1 MPFEFVGLFLF
12 EDLGNTF
19 TPSVSLLRSVN
30 FSFFSS
36 LLTMEDLTKNWS
48 ELSLSD
54 REHAGFVLPK
64 IHKSGEYIIAVKFL
78 TSHYL
83 IMEAAICMF

>member
-1 MPFEFVGLFLF
+1 
-12 EDLGNTF
+12 
-19 TPSVSLLRSVN
+19 
-30 FSFFSS
+30 
-36 LLTMEDLTKNWS
+36 MEDLTKNWS

-83 IMEAAICMF
+83 IMEAEIRMF